1 MSELIKK
8 FLEQEITK
16 EELLTS
22 SDAGDAVR
30 EPVKQIANQIEKEDE
45 TTAKNWLRKLV
56 RGVENQLRVEANGH
70 PHEDLILDVARKLKE
85 VRF

>member
-1 MSELIKK
+1 MQDPIKK

-30 EPVKQIANQIEKEDE
+30 EPVKQIANQIENKDE

-70 PHEDLILDVARKLKE
+70 PHEDLILDVARKLSDVK
-85 VRF
+85 F